1 MDFKELD
8 VKSIHDAAVEDCND
22 SVKKMDMYQDYLRDL
37 RSEIY
42 FLVSIMLDNDT
53 NFADVENVLD
63 NISNHIYNI
72 TDVFTDV
79 SNTAKTYSK
88 LISSLTEEQTE

>member
-1 MDFKELD
+1 
-8 VKSIHDAAVEDCND
+8 
-22 SVKKMDMYQDYLRDL
+22 MYQDYLRDL

-63 NISNHIYNI
+63 TISNHIYNI